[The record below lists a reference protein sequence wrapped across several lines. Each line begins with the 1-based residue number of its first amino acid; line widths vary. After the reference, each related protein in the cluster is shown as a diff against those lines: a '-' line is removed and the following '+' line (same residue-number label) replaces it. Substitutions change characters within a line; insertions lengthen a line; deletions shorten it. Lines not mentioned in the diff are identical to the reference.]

1 MVATVGSRR
10 PRQAGFT
17 LTELM
22 VTITIGA
29 ILLAIAVPS
38 YNGQIRKSRRT
49 EARAALLD
57 LATREERFLSLNNA
71 YTNSSKN
78 LGYSAVD
85 TPVSS
90 QVVGS
95 GYYQVTVPTPTAAAV
110 GTAASF
116 TATATPVTGTSQV
129 NDAQCASFTVDSTGK
144 QSSVD
149 GSANDTTATCWN

>member
-49 EARAALLD
+49 EARTALLD
-57 LATREERFLSLNNA
+57 LATREERFFSLNNA
-71 YTNSSKN
+71 YTNSSKD
-78 LGYSAVD
+78 LGYSPVD
-85 TPVSS
+85 TPVSN
-90 QVVGS
+90 QDVGS
-95 GYYQVTVPTPTAAAV
+95 SYYQITVPAPTAAGV

-116 TATATPVTGTSQV
+116 TATATPVAGKSQA
-129 NDAQCASFTVDSTGK
+129 NDADCASLSVDSTGK

-149 GSANDTTATCWN
+149 ASANDTTATCWN